1 MRFSVLWV
9 RLTRPRSLTGDAA
22 VCAGGVAKARS
33 GANCASSA
41 MSEPSSSVELSCQ
54 TGELLCREFG
64 PRPVAATAK
73 GRGSACRA
81 CSTTWGGC
89 RRPRSRYPRLARL
102 SNGGRQPGP
111 VCEAG
116 AAEVARR
123 RRHHVS
129 ALTSGGWRIFES
141 KSGKGYLPALRRG
154 CAFVPA
160 DSAACTV

>member
-1 MRFSVLWV
+1 MHRRHVRFLVLWV
-9 RLTRPRSLTGDAA
+9 RLTRPRSLTGGAA

-41 MSEPSSSVELSCQ
+41 MS
-54 TGELLCREFG
+54 
-64 PRPVAATAK
+64 
-73 GRGSACRA
+73 
-81 CSTTWGGC
+81 
-89 RRPRSRYPRLARL
+89 
-102 SNGGRQPGP
+102 
-111 VCEAG
+111 EAG

-141 KSGKGYLPALRRG
+141 KSGKGYLSALRRG